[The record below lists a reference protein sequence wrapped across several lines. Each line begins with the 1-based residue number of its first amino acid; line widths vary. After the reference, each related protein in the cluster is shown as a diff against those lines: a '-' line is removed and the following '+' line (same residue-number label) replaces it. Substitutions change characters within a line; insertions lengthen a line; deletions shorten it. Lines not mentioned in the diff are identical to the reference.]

1 MAGKARRLARRAFL
15 ILIWTL
21 AAVFL
26 LSCAAPYLDPARWWL
41 VSFLGLGFAATL
53 LSLLLGLVFALVI
66 KPRYALILLG
76 ALILGIPSIAVFFAL
91 NTGSGGKVPH
101 APGARHLRVVQWNV
115 ARFIEQRRNN
125 NQGSQTRQ
133 KMLEQIRAQNAD
145 ILCFQEFSQA
155 TDSDH
160 YDNLGY
166 VRETLGYKYFYFPRG
181 AGFKNWYGQAIFSRY
196 PLIDSGFVAFPRPGT
211 PEKLVWADVVIGRS
225 ILRVYTGHLQ
235 SYKLEKDDY
244 ERIEKIKNRED
255 SLIPHSLSLWEKLR
269 RATVLRAEQA
279 RIVRQQLDRCNYP
292 MIVTGDLND
301 VPNSYTY
308 HHVRGDLQ
316 DAFLEKGFGIG
327 RTFNGLAP
335 TLRIDYIFA
344 TDQFKIHR
352 FQRIARTLSDH
363 YMLVADLEWK
373 R

>member
-1 MAGKARRLARRAFL
+1 MAGTARRMARRIFG
-15 ILIWTL
+15 ILIGTL
-21 AAVFL
+21 ATVFL
-26 LSCAAPYLDPARWWL
+26 LSCLAPYLDPARWWL
-41 VSFLGLGFAATL
+41 ISVLGLGFAATL
-53 LSLLLGLVFALVI
+53 VSLLLALVFALVI
-66 KPRYALILLG
+66 KPRFALILLG
-76 ALILGIPSIAVFFAL
+76 ALVLGLPSIGVFFAL
-91 NTGSGGKVPH
+91 HTGGNSGVPKT
-101 APGARHLRVVQWNV
+101 PGARHLRVVQWNV

-125 NQGSQTRQ
+125 NSGSQARQ
-133 KMLEQIRAQNAD
+133 KMLEQLRTQNAD
-145 ILCFQEFSQA
+145 ILCFQEFIQA
-155 TDSDH
+155 SDSDH

-166 VRETLGYKYFYFPRG
+166 LRETLGYKYFYFPRG

-196 PLIDSGFVAFPRPGT
+196 PLIDSGYVAFPRPGT
-211 PEKLVWADVVIGRS
+211 PEKLVWADVVVGRS

-255 SLIPHSLSLWEKLR
+255 SLIPNSLSLWEKLR
-269 RATVLRAEQA
+269 RATVIRAEQA
-279 RIVRQQLDRCNYP
+279 RIVRRQLDRCSYP

-301 VPNSYTY
+301 VPNSYAY

-316 DAFLEKGFGIG
+316 DAFLEKGFGVG
-327 RTFNGLAP
+327 RTYNGLAP

-344 TDQFKIHR
+344 TDQFKVHS
-352 FQRIARTLSDH
+352 FKRIARTLSDH